1 MLREKVLTTR
11 KCRLYKV
18 MRVLPV
24 DSYFHSDHN
33 RGKILRKAEKFSR
46 DVFHVARDSVARRK
60 HSKRLRKST
69 LEHNLLVTTKS
80 IVNEKRR
87 GGSV

>member
-1 MLREKVLTTR
+1 MSIVQS
-11 KCRLYKV
+11 YA
-18 MRVLPV
+18 RVLPV
-24 DSYFHSDHN
+24 DSYSHSDYYN
-33 RGKILRKAEKFSR
+33 REKILLKAEKFSR

-69 LEHNLLVTTKS
+69 LEHNLLVTTKN

-87 GGSV
+87 GGSVLKK